1 MALAWV
7 WSSGLSGF
15 ESLVLQGWKEGLMGA
30 GANKSFVEMR
40 NAGLNATFQA
50 LAPFFGDGERVA
62 FGLPLIVQL
71 IQLSS
76 VEG

>member
-1 MALAWV
+1 MTR
-7 WSSGLSGF
+7 G
-15 ESLVLQGWKEGLMGA
+15 GWGS
-30 GANKSFVEMR
+30 GANKSFVGMW

-50 LAPFFGDGERVA
+50 LAPSFGDGERVA

-71 IQLSS
+71 IRLSS

>member
-1 MALAWV
+1 
-7 WSSGLSGF
+7 
-15 ESLVLQGWKEGLMGA
+15 MGA

-50 LAPFFGDGERVA
+50 LTPFFGDGERVA